1 MTVEEALLDTAI
13 PDHLEESWKIARRN
27 FGPFVSFF
35 APAVKRYSTEEFP
48 ACGSCS
54 FMGVSITGG
63 ECDLQCD
70 HCRAEILKPMPSAR
84 TPEKLWEVAQ
94 AFRSRGA
101 GGILI
106 SGGSNVSGVVPL
118 LPFVET
124 MKRIKTELHMKINV
138 HVGLPTEEIIQGLAY
153 VGIDSAMMDIIGSE
167 ETLEKVYHL
176 KKVKVADF
184 ERALGRLCEAGVN
197 ASPHIVI
204 GLHWGKIIGEFEA
217 LRITSQF
224 KIASLVLVA
233 LMPAER
239 TPMFSVIPPSPL
251 EMSHVFG
258 QARLL
263 FPKTNILLG
272 CERPIGEHKVFTDIL
287 ALKAGVNGIAYP
299 AEGVVQMAKQLGLK
313 ASLSDM
319 CCSLKYQ
326 GH

>member
-1 MTVEEALLDTAI
+1 MTVDEALLDTTI
-13 PDHLEESWKIARRN
+13 PDHLQESWLVARRN
-27 FGPFVSFF
+27 FGPFISFF

-70 HCRAEILKPMPSAR
+70 HCKAEILKPMTPTR
-84 TPEKLWEVAQ
+84 TPGMLWEAAQ
-94 AFRSRGA
+94 GFRARGA

-106 SGGSNVSGVVPL
+106 SGGSDLNGVVPL
-118 LPFVET
+118 LPFMKT
-124 MKRIKTELHMKINV
+124 MKRIKTELGMKINV
-138 HVGLPTEEIIQGLAY
+138 HVGIPTEEIIEGLAD

-176 KKVKVADF
+176 KKVTIADF
-184 ERALGRLCEAGVN
+184 ERALGRLCEAGVQT
-197 ASPHIVI
+197 SPHIVI
-204 GLHWGKIIGEFEA
+204 GLHWGKIMGEFEA

-239 TPMFSVIPPSPL
+239 TPMVDVIPPSPV

-258 QARLL
+258 RARLL

-272 CERPIGEHKVFTDIL
+272 CERPLGEHKIFTDIM

-299 AEGVVQMAKQLGLK
+299 AEGVVQMAHQLGLK
-313 ASLSDM
+313 SSLSDM

-326 GH
+326 GI